1 MFKNENIQLAV
12 AVTVIIALLI
22 GVYAAE
28 SAGYVAVVPS
38 GSMCI
43 PSDKNG
49 WIHPFDRTLMEGD
62 ILIILPVNPNDLNIN
77 YPDSD
82 IIVYNTAQYG
92 RIVHRIVGSTTVNGQ
107 LSFYTKG
114 DGNPPFPWP
123 DPVDVQAFPPQY
135 DSWSPVLSNQ
145 IVGKVVLRI
154 PWIGHI
160 TLFLQ
165 SLTAGNSGRV
175 VLPIIVVIIAIL
187 VVLEI
192 LGSVYKKNPEK
203 EATNQVNQEQLP

>member
-1 MFKNENIQLAV
+1 MFKNENIQLIVAV
-12 AVTVIIALLI
+12 AVIVALLV

-62 ILIILPVNPNDLNIN
+62 ILIILPVNPKNLNTN
-77 YPDSD
+77 YPYSD
-82 IIVYNTAQYG
+82 IIVYNTVQYG
-92 RIVHRIVGSTTVNGQ
+92 RIVHRIVASTTINGQ
-107 LSFYTKG
+107 IAFYTKG
-114 DGNPPFPWP
+114 DGNPPAPWP
-123 DPVDVQAFPPQY
+123 SPVDVNAFPPQY
-135 DSWSPVLSNQ
+135 DSWSPVLANQ
-145 IVGKVVLRI
+145 IVGKVVVRI

-165 SLTAGNSGRV
+165 SLTAGNSGKV
-175 VLPIIVVIIAIL
+175 VLPIIVVIIALLI
-187 VVLEI
+187 VFEI
-192 LGSVYKKNPEK
+192 LGSVYKKKTEK
-203 EATNQVNQEQLP
+203 EKETG